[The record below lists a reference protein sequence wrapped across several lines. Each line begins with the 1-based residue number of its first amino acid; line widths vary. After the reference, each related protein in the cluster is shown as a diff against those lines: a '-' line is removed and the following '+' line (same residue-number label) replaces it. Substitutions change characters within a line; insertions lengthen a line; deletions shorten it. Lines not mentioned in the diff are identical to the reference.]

1 MAMLMMPE
9 RSPTR
14 PHIAPKISGTDRAR
28 APASRVVI
36 GITPPDPPP
45 AQARK
50 ETTNSTPKSIGN
62 QEPRLIPDRSEEH
75 TSELQSRGHLVCRLL
90 LEKKKNK
97 IPRTST

>member
-14 PHIAPKISGTDRAR
+14 PHMAPKISGTDRAR

-50 ETTNSTPKSIGN
+50 ETTNSTPQSIGD
-62 QEPRLIPDRSEEH
+62 QEPRLIRLTAAQIGRASRSDQEERCADQH
-75 TSELQSRGHLVCRLL
+75 TRTLQKSRTGNR
-90 LEKKKNK
+90 
-97 IPRTST
+97 